1 MAKTITIN
9 GKKLKLAFSLG
20 AAVNYETMTGQSA
33 LELSKFQDNQK
44 LAPVAELGYCMLV
57 ASNPKEDVPEFQDFM
72 ASLNTIKK
80 IEEFTK
86 TFMDALAEFY
96 RPDKSAKKTE
106 DAAKNG

>member
-33 LELSKFQDNQK
+33 LELQKFQDNQK
-44 LAPVAELGYCMLV
+44 MTPVAELGYCMLV

-72 ASLNTIKK
+72 ASLDSVKK
-80 IEEFTK
+80 IEAFTK
-86 TFMDALAEFY
+86 AFMEALAEFY
-96 RPDKSAKKTE
+96 KPDKSAKNTE